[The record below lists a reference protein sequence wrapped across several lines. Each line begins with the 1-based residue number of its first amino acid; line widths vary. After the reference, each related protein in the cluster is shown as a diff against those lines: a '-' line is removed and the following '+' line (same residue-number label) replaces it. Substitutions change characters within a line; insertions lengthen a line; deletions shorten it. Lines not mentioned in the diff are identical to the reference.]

1 MVIQLRVTDSPVN
14 QTPQSLTFGKYG
26 DFTLADTR
34 QSHFQCTYFLIL
46 LFLSSSEDKA
56 IKSKLMQL
64 ECYFTWGLEKEA
76 VDLDN
81 LVQRLLDSIRLPTGK
96 VRSFNFLAY
105 VKYLQGCNEDALAY
119 LKQAE
124 DYAKKD
130 HEDEF
135 EKWVLVSYGNYA
147 WLYYHMGDI
156 SKAQDFLSQIEDI
169 CKNIPSA
176 SHYSAP
182 LSIVDGEKGWC
193 YLRFARKYYKE
204 AIVYFQKALE
214 QEPDDPE
221 WNKGYAMALY
231 RTESFDTI
239 SMEES
244 LALKQLKHAMEL
256 NPEDAHIVVL
266 LGLKLIYLK
275 QRDEG
280 IKLIEKALTLDPDEP
295 YVTRYVAKGLRNT
308 GCVDESINLLK
319 RALEKMPN
327 SAFLHHQIGLC
338 YRDKIFNL
346 QTWLRRPFIELSI
359 QHLEK
364 AFELKQF
371 FFNAQLEL
379 AKMYALS
386 KDFQK
391 AEELFQKACEM
402 QNTCE
407 EDIAMKHRY
416 YGDFLF
422 KYKQPEVLAVKQY
435 KAGLSCTKETQDKE
449 RCLQQLE
456 NIAERRIG
464 RCAKDGEAYGL
475 LGLVHQHR
483 KQEMLAIGCFEKALL
498 YDPGNEDYL
507 SALCEL
513 WLKLE

>member
-1 MVIQLRVTDSPVN
+1 DSHIN
-14 QTPQSLTFGKYG
+14 H
-26 DFTLADTR
+26 DTLER
-34 QSHFQCTYFLIL
+34 Q
-46 LFLSSSEDKA
+46 
-56 IKSKLMQL
+56 LMQL

-76 VDLDN
+76 VDLEY
-81 LVQRLLDSIRLPTGK
+81 LVQRLLDFIRVPTEK

-105 VKYLQGCNEDALAY
+105 AKYMQGCNEDALAY

-135 EKWVLVSYGNYA
+135 EKWVLVTYGNYA

-156 SKAQDFLSQIEDI
+156 SKAQDFLSKIEDI

-176 SHYSAP
+176 SCYSAP

-193 YLRFARKYYKE
+193 YFRFARKYYKE
-204 AIVYFQKALE
+204 AIVYFQKALA

-221 WNKGYAMALY
+221 WIKGYAMALY
-231 RTESFDTI
+231 RTESFDII

-244 LALKQLKHAMEL
+244 LALKQLKRAMEL

-266 LGLKLIYLK
+266 LGLKLIYLE

-280 IKLIEKALTLDPDEP
+280 IKLLEKALTLAPDEP
-295 YVTRYVAKGLRNT
+295 YVIRYVAKGLRNT
-308 GCVDESINLLK
+308 GCEDESIKLLK

-327 SAFLHHQIGLC
+327 SAFMHHQIGLC
-338 YRDKIFNL
+338 YRNKIFKL
-346 QTWLRRPFIELSI
+346 QPLLRRPIIEMSI

-364 AFELKQF
+364 ACKLKHF

-391 AEELFQKACEM
+391 AEELFQK
-402 QNTCE
+402 T
-407 EDIAMKHRY
+407 Y
-416 YGDFLF
+416 FLF
-422 KYKQPEVLAVKQY
+422 KYKQSEVLAIKQY
-435 KAGLSCTKETQDKE
+435 KAGLSCRKETQDKE

-456 NIAERRIG
+456 RIAKRCIG
-464 RCAKDGEAYGL
+464 WYPKDGEAYGL

-483 KQEMLAIGCFEKALL
+483 KQEMLAVECFEKALL
-498 YDPGNEDYL
+498 NDPGNEDYL

-513 WLKLE
+513 TDDYTISQPSLTHQNKMLTNAVSINT

>member
-1 MVIQLRVTDSPVN
+1 DSHIN
-14 QTPQSLTFGKYG
+14 H
-26 DFTLADTR
+26 DTLER
-34 QSHFQCTYFLIL
+34 Q
-46 LFLSSSEDKA
+46 
-56 IKSKLMQL
+56 LMQL

-76 VDLDN
+76 VDLEY
-81 LVQRLLDSIRLPTGK
+81 LVQRLLDSIRLPTEK

-105 VKYLQGCNEDALAY
+105 AKYMQGCNEDALAY

-135 EKWVLVSYGNYA
+135 EKWVLVTYGNYA

-156 SKAQDFLSQIEDI
+156 SK
-169 CKNIPSA
+169 
-176 SHYSAP
+176 
-182 LSIVDGEKGWC
+182 KGWC
-193 YLRFARKYYKE
+193 YFRFARKYYKE
-204 AIVYFQKALE
+204 AIVYFQKALA

-221 WNKGYAMALY
+221 WIKGYAMALY
-231 RTESFDTI
+231 RTESFDII

-244 LALKQLKHAMEL
+244 LL

-266 LGLKLIYLK
+266 LGLKLIYLEQPVCNSLCSK
-275 QRDEG
+275 G
-280 IKLIEKALTLDPDEP
+280 
-295 YVTRYVAKGLRNT
+295 VTNT
-308 GCVDESINLLK
+308 GCEDESIKLLK

-327 SAFLHHQIGLC
+327 SAFMHHQIGLC
-338 YRDKIFNL
+338 YRNKIFKL
-346 QTWLRRPFIELSI
+346 QPLLRRPIIEMSI

-364 AFELKQF
+364 ACKLKHF

-391 AEELFQKACEM
+391 AEELFQKTCEM

-407 EDIAMKHRY
+407 EDIAMKHRC

-422 KYKQPEVLAVKQY
+422 KYKQSEVLAIKQY
-435 KAGLSCTKETQDKE
+435 KAGLSCRKETQDKE

-456 NIAERRIG
+456 RIAKRCIG
-464 RCAKDGEAYGL
+464 WYPKDGEAYGL

-483 KQEMLAIGCFEKALL
+483 KQEMLAVECFEKALL
-498 YDPGNEDYL
+498 NDPGNEDYL

-513 WLKLE
+513 RLKLE

>member
-1 MVIQLRVTDSPVN
+1 MPSLQRDHFLLKKHIPDPAL
-14 QTPQSLTFGKYG
+14 PQDNFR
-26 DFTLADTR
+26 R
-34 QSHFQCTYFLIL
+34 QPW
-46 LFLSSSEDKA
+46 EDKA

-96 VRSFNFLAY
+96 VRTFNFLAY

-124 DYAKKD
+124 DYAMKD

-156 SKAQDFLSQIEDI
+156 SKAQDFLSQIKDI

-176 SHYSAP
+176 SRYSAP

-214 QEPDDPE
+214 QEPDDLE
-221 WNKGYAMALY
+221 WNKGYAIALY

-256 NPEDAHIVVL
+256 NPEDAHILVL
-266 LGLKLIYLK
+266 LGLKLMNLK

-338 YRDKIFNL
+338 YRNKIFKL
-346 QTWLRRPFIELSI
+346 QPWRRRSCIEMGI

-364 AFELKQF
+364 ALELKQF
-371 FFNAQLEL
+371 FINAQLEL

-407 EDIAMKHRY
+407 EDIAMKHRN

-422 KYKQPEVLAVKQY
+422 KYKQPEVLAIKQY
-435 KAGLSCTKETQDKE
+435 KAGLSCTKETHDKE

-456 NIAERRIG
+456 RIAERRIHWYP
-464 RCAKDGEAYGL
+464 KDGEAYGL

-483 KQEMLAIGCFEKALL
+483 KQEMLAIECFEKALL

-513 WLKLE
+513 QLKLE